1 MAVNPLSN
9 PVSGEGIAKASL
21 KWARSRFGGKGLAD
35 DPKPGELAM
44 TRVSPTEMWEEART
58 RRLCNILG

>member
-21 KWARSRFGGKGLAD
+21 KWAYSRFGGKGLAD

-44 TRVSPTEMWEEART
+44 TRVNPDESREEAQT
-58 RRLCNILG
+58 RRSCNSLG